1 MCVIR
6 GRPPPP
12 PSRYAGPLGSSG
24 PGTGRTSS
32 RRSGISQ
39 AFSILAE
46 ADPRGRYGTEPGGPG
61 PARDHI
67 VKAVDQP
74 HELAPSAP
82 DPARN
87 RYMELAPAPTRSATV
102 LLMQPVASPEHLQAS
117 AVDHHVNRPI
127 RLLQGGRDTQAGA
140 AAREGRMIRHREI
153 EAAQVQDRP
162 QQALDLTPRPTESQP
177 QHQPR
182 FDRDIRIALR
192 SAPPTGRRRCQRGD
206 RLGRH
211 PDRQAAAAPH
221 RTRPSSEFCT
231 EPSGSCDDAVHW
243 PCTAS
248 ALSGSAGDLYTRPAS
263 AATAP
268 ATIFAPRSPHRT
280 ELQKLMNRVVGA
292 IYHCLL

>member
-61 PARDHI
+61 PARNHI

-192 SAPPTGRRRCQRGD
+192 SAPPTGRRRCPRGD

-211 PDRQAAAAPH
+211 PDRQAAAPPQ
-221 RTRPSSEFCT
+221 RRIVLGPVPNFVPSLRDLVTTRFIGLVRHQRSRGQRATSIL
-231 EPSGSCDDAVHW
+231 V
-243 PCTAS
+243 
-248 ALSGSAGDLYTRPAS
+248 RP
-263 AATAP
+263 P
-268 ATIFAPRSPHRT
+268 PRQPLRPFLHQGLHT
-280 ELQKLMNRVVGA
+280 GQNYKN
-292 IYHCLL
+292 